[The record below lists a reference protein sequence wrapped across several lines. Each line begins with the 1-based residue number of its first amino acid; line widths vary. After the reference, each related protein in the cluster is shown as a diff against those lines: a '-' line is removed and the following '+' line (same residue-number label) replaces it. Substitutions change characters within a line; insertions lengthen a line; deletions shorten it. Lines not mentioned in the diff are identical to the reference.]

1 MVVYPEQK
9 NALRLWQENK
19 PFIRENP
26 QNLISTNSHI
36 TDIYGL
42 ETSQILPIT
51 KWLKLCLVGL
61 LDLLCGQFWLWPINQ
76 EATLP
81 LHKSQTLEM

>member
-61 LDLLCGQFWLWPINQ
+61 LDLPCGQFDCGWEIRRQQYHYINHNQ
-76 EATLP
+76 L
-81 LHKSQTLEM
+81 